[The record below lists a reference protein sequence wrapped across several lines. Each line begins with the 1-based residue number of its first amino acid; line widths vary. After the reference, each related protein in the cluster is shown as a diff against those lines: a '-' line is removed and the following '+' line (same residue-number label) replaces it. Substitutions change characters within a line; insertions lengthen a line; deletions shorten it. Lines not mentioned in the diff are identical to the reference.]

1 MPTTRTDL
9 QNPATL
15 ATITIAV
22 LAILFAMREAKTVVV
37 PALLAFFLAAVADS
51 PVSWLERKGMSRLL
65 AVPLVVTGM
74 TLLALTIGVIVGS
87 SLQELSEQA
96 PAFQQKTRD
105 QLDAV
110 LAKWGGAPVGDGT
123 SDILDFISPDAA
135 LGLAAG
141 VLTSVRDLFG
151 NAFLILFLTVFML
164 FEVPSLKAKLKS
176 LGARRGAGP
185 SIAEVVRGY
194 LVIKTLT
201 SLATGLLI
209 GLFLTLLSVDFAALW
224 GLLAFLLNY
233 IPSIGSFVA
242 SIPPVLLTLL
252 QNQPGLAILVAVG
265 FLAVNVTIGNGIEP
279 RVMGQGLGLSTLVVF
294 LSLIL
299 WGWLLGPVGMLL
311 AVPLT
316 TTVKIALE
324 GHQGTRSAAVLL
336 GAASPPASPNE
347 TNSSASRD
355 SHQNTDAGGG
365 TRTPTPEGGGF

>member
-1 MPTTRTDL
+1 MSAPR
-9 QNPATL
+9 PAPNSPVTV
-15 ATITIAV
+15 ATVTIAV
-22 LAILFAMREAKTVVV
+22 LAVLFAMREASTIVV

-51 PVSWLERKGMSRLL
+51 PVSWLERRGLSRVLGVL
-65 AVPLVVTGM
+65 LVVTGM
-74 TLLALTIGVIVGS
+74 TLVALAIGVLVGS

-96 PAFQQKTRD
+96 PAFQQKSRD
-105 QLDAV
+105 QLDA
-110 LAKWGGAPVGDGT
+110 LLNRWGGWRVGTDT
-123 SDILDFISPDAA
+123 SDILDYISPDAA

-164 FEVPSLKAKLKS
+164 LEVPGLRTKLEV
-176 LGARRGAGP
+176 LGAVRGAGP
-185 SIAEVVRGY
+185 SIPEIVRGY
-194 LVIKTLT
+194 LLIKTLT

-209 GLFLTLLSVDFAALW
+209 GIFLSILSVDFAALW

-252 QNQPGLAILVAVG
+252 QNQPGLALVVATG
-265 FLAVNVTIGNGIEP
+265 FLAINVAIGNGIEP
-279 RVMGQGLGLSTLVVF
+279 RVMGKGLGLSTLVVF

-324 GHQGTRSAAVLL
+324 AHDGTRPAAVLL
-336 GAASPPASPNE
+336 GSDGPRHQPPVDDGPA
-347 TNSSASRD
+347 T
-355 SHQNTDAGGG
+355 
-365 TRTPTPEGGGF
+365 TP

>member
-1 MPTTRTDL
+1 MSAPRPAPSS
-9 QNPATL
+9 PATV
-15 ATITIAV
+15 ATVTIAV
-22 LAILFAMREAKTVVV
+22 LAVLFAMREASSIVV

-51 PVSWLERKGMSRLL
+51 PVSWLERKGLSRVLGVL
-65 AVPLVVTGM
+65 LVVTAM
-74 TLLALTIGVIVGS
+74 TLLALAIGVLVGS

-105 QLDAV
+105 QLDA
-110 LAKWGGAPVGDGT
+110 LLDRWGASRVGTDT
-123 SDILDFISPDAA
+123 ADILDYISPDAA

-164 FEVPSLKAKLKS
+164 LEVPALRTKLEA
-176 LGARRGAGP
+176 LGAVRGAGP
-185 SIAEVVRGY
+185 SIPEIVRGY
-194 LVIKTLT
+194 LAIKTLT

-209 GLFLTLLSVDFAALW
+209 GIFLSILSVDFAALW

-252 QNQPGLAILVAVG
+252 QNQPGLALVVAAV
-265 FLAVNVTIGNGIEP
+265 FLAVNVAIGNGIEP
-279 RVMGQGLGLSTLVVF
+279 RVMGKGLGLSTLVVF
-294 LSLIL
+294 MSLIL

-324 GHQGTRSAAVLL
+324 GHDGTRPAAILL
-336 GAASPPASPNE
+336 GSDGARHASP
-347 TNSSASRD
+347 
-355 SHQNTDAGGG
+355 G
-365 TRTPTPEGGGF
+365 TGDDGPTTTP

>member
-1 MPTTRTDL
+1 MLESRQTLR
-9 QNPATL
+9 NPATV
-15 ATITIAV
+15 ATVTIAV
-22 LAILFAMREAKTVVV
+22 FIVLFAMREAKSIVV

-51 PVSWLERKGMSRLL
+51 PVSWLERKGLSRVLGVL
-65 AVPLVVTGM
+65 LVVTGM
-74 TLLALTIGVIVGS
+74 TLLALAIGVLVGS

-105 QLDAV
+105 QLDA
-110 LAKWGGAPVGDGT
+110 LLIRWGGSRVGTGT
-123 SDILDFISPDAA
+123 ADILDYVSPDAA

-141 VLTSVRDLFG
+141 VLTGVRDLFG

-164 FEVPSLKAKLKS
+164 FEVPSLRLKLET

-185 SIAEVVRGY
+185 SIAEIVRGY

-201 SLATGLLI
+201 SLATGLLV
-209 GLFLTLLSVDFAALW
+209 GLFLSVLSVDFAALW

-233 IPSIGSFVA
+233 IPSIGSFIA

-252 QNQPGLAILVAVG
+252 QNQPGRALVVAAG
-265 FLAVNVTIGNGIEP
+265 FLAINVAIGNGVEP
-279 RVMGQGLGLSTLVVF
+279 RVMGKGLGLSTLVVF

-324 GHQGTRSAAVLL
+324 GHQGTRPAAILL
-336 GAASPPASPNE
+336 GSDPPQPEPRNAGDDGDP
-347 TNSSASRD
+347 SSDMRRD
-355 SHQNTDAGGG
+355 T
-365 TRTPTPEGGGF
+365 

>member
-1 MPTTRTDL
+1 MSAERPTLSSPVTV
-9 QNPATL
+9 ATVTL
-15 ATITIAV
+15 AV
-22 LAILFAMREAKTVVV
+22 LAALFAMREASTIVV

-51 PVSWLERKGMSRLL
+51 PVSWLEHKGLSRLL
-65 AVPLVVTGM
+65 GVLLVVTGM
-74 TLLALTIGVIVGS
+74 TLLVLGVGVLVGS

-105 QLDAV
+105 QLDAL
-110 LAKWGGAPVGDGT
+110 LARWGGSRVGDGT
-123 SDILDFISPDAA
+123 ADILDYVSPDAA

-141 VLTSVRDLFG
+141 VLTGVRDLFG

-164 FEVPSLKAKLKS
+164 LEIPSLRRKLET
-176 LGARRGAGP
+176 LGAVGGAGP
-185 SIAEVVRGY
+185 SIPEIVRHY

-209 GLFLTLLSVDFAALW
+209 GIFLSVLSVDFAALW
-224 GLLAFLLNY
+224 GLLAFVLNY

-252 QNQPGLAILVAVG
+252 QNQPGLALLVATG
-265 FLAVNVTIGNGIEP
+265 FLAVNVAIGNGIEP

-324 GHQGTRSAAVLL
+324 GHEGTRPAAILL
-336 GAASPPASPNE
+336 GS
-347 TNSSASRD
+347 
-355 SHQNTDAGGG
+355 
-365 TRTPTPEGGGF
+365 

>member
-279 RVMGQGLGLSTLVVF
+279 RVMGQGLGLSTLG
-294 LSLIL
+294 S
-299 WGWLLGPVGMLL
+299 M
-311 AVPLT
+311 PLPIVT
-316 TTVKIALE
+316 LTARKPTATRIARP
-324 GHQGTRSAAVLL
+324 G
-336 GAASPPASPNE
+336 
-347 TNSSASRD
+347 
-355 SHQNTDAGGG
+355 
-365 TRTPTPEGGGF
+365 